1 MQETK
6 STNIDIFRNRRK
18 YFHYILYNNEKIFGL
33 VELNFLECPLRLD
46 YKDYRNVHF
55 RNGFDIYHVH
65 NDKKMAN
72 ALVGRHAHEFYRP
85 NVYPILVDSSA
96 ASNTSFLSVTFYSIM
111 QIQFNVIIFS
121 RLKYSGVCISSSQ
134 NEIVFIKACGLL

>member
-1 MQETK
+1 M
-6 STNIDIFRNRRK
+6 
-18 YFHYILYNNEKIFGL
+18 FGL

-85 NVYPILVDSSA
+85 NVYPILVHSSA

-121 RLKYSGVCISSSQ
+121 RLKYSEVCISSPQ
-134 NEIVFIKACGLL
+134 NEIVFIKRADSYNVNSY